1 MAKFKPA
8 GGKKPKSK
16 SAWSALPCLILIIV
30 GILIMCL
37 LFYLSL
43 SSSSS

>member
-8 GGKKPKSK
+8 GSKKASSK
-16 SAWSALPCLILIIV
+16 SALSALPCLILIIL

-37 LFYLSL
+37 LFYFSL
-43 SSSSS
+43 SSGTS